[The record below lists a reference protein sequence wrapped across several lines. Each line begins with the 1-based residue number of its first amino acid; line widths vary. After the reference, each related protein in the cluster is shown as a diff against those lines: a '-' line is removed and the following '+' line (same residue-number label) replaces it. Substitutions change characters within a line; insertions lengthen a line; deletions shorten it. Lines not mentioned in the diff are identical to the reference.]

1 MKQKT
6 KETEKE
12 SKLRRSVRN
21 EKKRRNQTN
30 SNKNVM

>member
-12 SKLRRSVRN
+12 SKLRSVRN